1 MSTKTISLSEL
12 KQAVEQQENKHKGRN
27 APQSSLSG
35 AKNTVEKTV
44 ATLSALRN
52 DGHSPLDLNL
62 YQRFLQLDALFAE
75 AEAFHKL
82 FPGECIAWKP
92 PKAFDRFL
100 DLSQPGI
107 EVRILRERLWQGNS
121 AFLTIEF
128 EETRADDKARHGA
141 EYLTMFFDCNS

>member
-1 MSTKTISLSEL
+1 MSMKTISLSEL

-27 APQSSLSG
+27 APQSSLSD
-35 AKNTVEKTV
+35 AKKTYEETL

-52 DGHSPLDLNL
+52 DGNCPLDLNL
-62 YQRFLQLDALFAE
+62 YLRFLQLDALFSE
-75 AEAFHKL
+75 AEAFHRL

-128 EETRADDKARHGA
+128 EESPADDEAQHGA